1 LQKKL
6 FTISPN
12 SASKEKNMD
21 ALSINNLHKTYG
33 SGFNALKG
41 VTFDVKEGDF
51 FGLLGPNG
59 AGKTTTIGIITSL
72 VTKTKGSVKIFGID
86 IDQDFPA
93 AKRLIGVVPQE
104 YNFSIFEKVQDIV
117 TQQAGYYG
125 MERDLALTNAE
136 KYLKQLGLWDKRNS
150 IARELSGGMKRRLMI
165 ARGLIHEPRLLI
177 LDEPTAGVD
186 VELRRGMWDFLSELN
201 NQGTTIILT
210 THYLEEAEQ
219 LCNQIAI
226 ITNGQIVENTST
238 KALLKKLDRETFIFE
253 TKEPVTTLPAV
264 GNTPFHLQ
272 DETTIEVTIDKQLS
286 LNTVFTHFNKHN
298 IIVESMRNKSNR
310 LEELFLEMVEQ

>member
-1 LQKKL
+1 
-6 FTISPN
+6 
-12 SASKEKNMD
+12 MD
-21 ALSINNLHKTYG
+21 ALSISNLHKTYN

-72 VTKTKGSVKIFGID
+72 VTKSDGVVKIFGID
-86 IDQDFPA
+86 IDRDFPG

-104 YNFSIFEKVQDIV
+104 YNFSIFEKVEDII

-125 MERDLALTNAE
+125 MERAHALKNAE
-136 KYLKQLGLWDKRNS
+136 KYLKQLGLWDKRNT

-165 ARGLIHEPRLLI
+165 ARGLIHDPRLLI

-186 VELRRGMWDFLSELN
+186 VELRRGMWDFLTELN
-201 NQGTTIILT
+201 RQGTTIILT

-219 LCNQIAI
+219 LCKQIGI
-226 ITNGQIVENTST
+226 INHGQIIANSSKKE
-238 KALLKKLDRETFIFE
+238 LLKKLDKETFIFE
-253 TKEPVTTLPAV
+253 TREPVESIPPV
-264 GNTPFHLQ
+264 GDVSFQLQ
-272 DETTIEVTIDKQLS
+272 DETTIEVTLGKQLP
-286 LNTVFTHFNKHN
+286 LNTIFNHLN
-298 IIVESMRNKSNR
+298 QHGVTVESMRNKSNR
-310 LEELFLEMVEQ
+310 LEELFMEMVEQ